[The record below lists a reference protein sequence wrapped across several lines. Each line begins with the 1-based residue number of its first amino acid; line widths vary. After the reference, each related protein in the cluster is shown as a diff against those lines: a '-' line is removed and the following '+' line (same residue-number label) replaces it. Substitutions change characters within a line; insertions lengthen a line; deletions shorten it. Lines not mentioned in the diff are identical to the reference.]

1 MASIGCAG
9 DPIGDHTGDHA
20 GDQHSLREKIKNNLS
35 RYDVGSRYNHI
46 PLQKASV
53 LLPLQIRQGRLYLI
67 LTVRSMKLNT
77 MPGDVCF
84 PGGRQD
90 PSDQDEI
97 ETALRESKEE
107 IGLCPNQVEVICRL
121 LPYVTRSPVYLVTPV
136 VGIVDDTFQPSPN
149 PNEVTDILSV
159 PLDLFLSIDHYTAI
173 PFNIPHFGMQTIH
186 KFEHHDLETKKS
198 FFIWG
203 LTAHFALLVSVI
215 LLERG
220 PLYDPAFDLES
231 TLNVSEKM
239 ILYFNNV
246 SKL

>member
-1 MASIGCAG
+1 MSSISS
-9 DPIGDHTGDHA
+9 DYTGDQTSNHL
-20 GDQHSLREKIKNNLS
+20 SLRKKIKERLS

-53 LLPLQIRQGRLYLI
+53 LLPLQIRQGRLYLL

-107 IGLCPNQVEVICRL
+107 IGLCPDQVEVICRL
-121 LPYVTRSPVYLVTPV
+121 LPYATRSPVYLVTPV
-136 VGIVDDTFQPSPN
+136 VGIVEEAFQPSPN
-149 PNEVTDILSV
+149 PNEVTDVLYV
-159 PLDLFLSIDHYTAI
+159 PLDLFISLDHYTAI
-173 PFNIPHFGMQTIH
+173 PCNIPPFGNQNIH
-186 KFEHHDLETKKS
+186 KFEHQDAKTKKS
-198 FFIWG
+198 FQIWG
-203 LTAHFALLVSVI
+203 LTGHFALVLSVI
-215 LLERG
+215 LLERR
-220 PLYDPAFDLES
+220 PLFDPEFDLEN
-231 TLNVSEKM
+231 TLQICEKT
-239 ILYFNNV
+239 ILNYRNL